1 MKLLCEYKCSSEN
14 NYTPYLDVKEKT
26 HLDFFRP
33 GELRKK
39 QLRLSALPE
48 REVVKHFT
56 KLSETNY
63 HIDKGMYPL
72 GSCTMKYNPKVNEDT
87 ANFNK
92 ITNLHP
98 ETPIGNIQ
106 GALKIMF
113 SLGEFLKEISGMDA
127 ITLQPAAGSHGEITG
142 LLIIRDYFN
151 YKGENRKT
159 ILVPDTA
166 HGTNPASSKRAGFE
180 IKEVKSNKN
189 GILDSQSLKK
199 HINRQVAA
207 LMITN
212 PNTLGIFESDIK
224 DLSKILHQNGSL
236 LYMDGANLNALLGS
250 SKAGKFGVDIIHF
263 NPHKTFSTPHGGGGP
278 GSGPLAVKKNLAEF
292 LPVPTVEFN
301 GNEYLLNY
309 NIKHSIG
316 KVSSFYGAFSVIVKA
331 YTYIRTLGSI
341 GLLSASRQAIIN
353 SNYLLAQLKKEYNI
367 PYHKNCMHE
376 FVVSALNLKKEGI
389 KALDIAKTLLD
400 MGFHA
405 PTIYFP
411 LIVPEAM
418 MIEPTETESKETLD
432 CFIDAMKQIAK
443 QAKDNSEE
451 LIRNPRK
458 TPVGRLDETKAN
470 RELNVNWQKC

>member
-1 MKLLCEYKCSSEN
+1 MKLLCEYKSSSEN
-14 NYTPYLDVKEKT
+14 NYTPDLDIKEKP
-26 HLDFFRP
+26 HVDFFKA

-39 QLRLSALPE
+39 QLRLSSLPE

-87 ANFNK
+87 ANLNQLA
-92 ITNLHP
+92 NLHP
-98 ETPIGNIQ
+98 ETPAGEIQ

-127 ITLQPAAGSHGEITG
+127 ITLQPAAGSHGELTG
-142 LLIIRDYFN
+142 LLIIRNYFN
-151 YKGENRKT
+151 CKEGTRKT

-166 HGTNPASSKRAGFE
+166 HGTNPASSSRAGFE
-180 IKEVKSNKN
+180 IKEVKSNEN
-189 GILDSQSLKK
+189 GILNSQSLKK
-199 HINRQVAA
+199 HMDEKVAA

-212 PNTLGIFESDIK
+212 PNTLGLFESDIK
-224 DLSKILHQNGSL
+224 NLSNILHENGSL

-250 SKAGKFGVDIIHF
+250 SKAGNFGVDIIHF
-263 NPHKTFSTPHGGGGP
+263 NLHKTFSTPHGGGGP
-278 GSGPLAVKKNLAEF
+278 GSGPLAVKRHLAEF
-292 LPVPTVEFN
+292 LPIPTVEFN
-301 GNEYLLNY
+301 SNEYLLNY

-331 YTYIRTLGSI
+331 YTYIRALGSV
-341 GLLSASRQAIIN
+341 GLLSASKQAIIN
-353 SNYLLAQLKKEYNI
+353 SNYLLSQLKKEYSI
-367 PYHKNCMHE
+367 PYDKNCMHE
-376 FVVSALNLKKEGI
+376 FVISASKFKKKGI
-389 KALDIAKTLLD
+389 KALDIAKNLLD

-443 QAKDNSEE
+443 QVKDNSEK
-451 LIRNPRK
+451 LIKSPSK